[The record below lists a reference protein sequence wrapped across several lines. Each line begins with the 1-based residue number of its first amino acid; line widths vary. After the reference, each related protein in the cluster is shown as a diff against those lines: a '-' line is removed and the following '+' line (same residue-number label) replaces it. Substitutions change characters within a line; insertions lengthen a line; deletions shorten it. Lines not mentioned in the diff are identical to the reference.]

1 VARTDLG
8 RFAPVESEMVRATN
22 PCHPHRVFTAD
33 MRATGSHEQRTMT
46 MTALQDWLSFRPVDQ
61 SAIKEMVFWPLRAVL
76 STPEAAESTELK
88 VLQPGLERC

>member
-1 VARTDLG
+1 M
-8 RFAPVESEMVRATN
+8 S
-22 PCHPHRVFTAD
+22 
-33 MRATGSHEQRTMT
+33 

-76 STPEAAESTELK
+76 STPETAKSTELK